1 MTSHGGP
8 PASRYYP
15 APVSADPGHPA
26 PPAPST
32 PPASGRVR
40 GGRPWWLRLAGV
52 QEVGLVVVI
61 ALMVAGLTLGTPWIA
76 RPERVPVP
84 EGATVEETAAGFT
97 VAEPGAGGA
106 RTVYA
111 AADGWSITQ
120 RGTLTFAERKER
132 VSLGAGARMEEVA
145 AAGDQRAGVRVL
157 AGGPTAEGAFFAYD
171 DGWQMGEAA
180 DGAPVVERDP
190 RVNRF
195 FNKDNLISVGTY
207 ASFIAIMAVGMTGII
222 VMGGIDLSVGSIYAL
237 AAVVGATALQA
248 AGLAAPGISAWAVV
262 PLGVV
267 VCCGV
272 GALCGL
278 INGSASVGLGVHPFI
293 ITLGGMAVYRG
304 VAFVLSKGLSIGE
317 FPPAYAGV
325 IRSTALGIN
334 PVPSLI
340 MLVVGVA
347 GAFVAARTV
356 FGRQTFAIGG
366 NETAARYAGIPVGRV
381 KIQLFAIVGALAG
394 LSAAIMLGYLGAGSS
409 DAGNGYELNVIA
421 AAVVGGASLSGGR
434 GSALGAVLGAIIIQL
449 INNGFDV
456 LGIDSNYRQIVIGLA
471 IVLAVVVDQT
481 KHRLFA
487 RA

>member
-1 MTSHGGP
+1 MTQHSPPSPGAPGENPDPSASATPAGP
-8 PASRYYP
+8 
-15 APVSADPGHPA
+15 
-26 PPAPST
+26 
-32 PPASGRVR
+32 
-40 GGRPWWLRLAGV
+40 RPRRPKPLWLRIASQ
-52 QEVGLVVVI
+52 QEFGLLVVI
-61 ALMVAGLTLGTPWIA
+61 ALMMVGLTAATPWIA
-76 RPERVPVP
+76 RPERTPI
-84 EGATVEETAAGFT
+84 
-97 VAEPGAGGA
+97 
-106 RTVYA
+106 
-111 AADGWSITQ
+111 ADGASIQDSPAAITITETGKPPAVFPTAEGWGLAQ
-120 RGTLTFAERKER
+120 RGTMQFIERKER
-132 VSLGAGARMEEVA
+132 RTLPKGTAVDELPSGW
-145 AAGDQRAGVRVL
+145 RAIGTTYL
-157 AGGPTAEGAFFAYD
+157 SDE
-171 DGWQMGEAA
+171 GWQLAEAA
-180 DGAPVVERDP
+180 DGAPAFERDL

-195 FNKDNLISVGTY
+195 FNKDNLIAVGTY

-222 VMGGIDLSVGSIYAL
+222 VMGGIDLSVGAIYAL
-237 AAVVGATALQA
+237 AAVMGALTLKA
-248 AGLAAPGISAWAVV
+248 AGSASPDISAWASV

-267 VCCGV
+267 VCCAV
-272 GALCGL
+272 GAACGFV
-278 INGSASVGLGVHPFI
+278 NGSASVGLSVHPFI

-304 VAFVLSKGLSIGE
+304 IAFVLSKGLSIGE
-317 FPPAYAGV
+317 FPASYAGV
-325 IRSTALGIN
+325 VRSSLLGIN

-340 MLVVGVA
+340 MLLVGVV

-366 NETAARYAGIPVGRV
+366 NETAARYAGIAVGRV

-471 IVLAVVVDQT
+471 IVLAVVIDQT

-487 RA
+487 AGKR